1 MKYFTA
7 AFLLALIALCAVLY
21 ILPGKIRQAVLDS
34 EPAFGYEAAATTYP
48 IWLFTREIT
57 DGTGREVILLTP
69 PDAGCPHDYAL
80 TTNDLLKISGIRTPI
95 LLFKNGAGLDEH
107 ICKAAM
113 AAHKGIIVV
122 DTGAGIE
129 VIGDDDDD
137 DHDHEGEH
145 HHDDGDEDHD
155 HEAEHDHEADHD
167 HEAEHDHEA
176 DHEADHDHEAEGHHH
191 HHHHGGENGHFFAS
205 PYEARKI
212 VATIAEALAEKDPDN
227 AAKYRENAAKLDKR
241 LQILGDEFK
250 AQLAPYADKHVAAQH
265 NIFDYLLHDC
275 GFETPLA
282 IFADPET
289 PPSPAEITQMTK
301 EFKEH
306 GVKVI
311 FTEPQYP
318 DELAKLI
325 GKETGAAV
333 VKIDP
338 VASGPAQ
345 PPLGYYIDVMSR
357 NLEIMKKALAE

>member
-1 MKYFTA
+1 MKIFTIS
-7 AFLLALIALCAVLY
+7 FLIALIALCAVLF
-21 ILPGKIRQAVLDS
+21 ILPGKIRTAVQTTS
-34 EPAFGYEAAATTYP
+34 QEGYSVAATTYP
-48 IWLFTREIT
+48 IWVLTREVLN
-57 DGTGREVILLTP
+57 GTGIEAQLLTP
-69 PDAGCPHDYAL
+69 PDAGCPHDYVL
-80 TTNDLLKISGIRTPI
+80 TPNDLMKVSAARKPL
-95 LLFKNGAGLDEH
+95 LLFKNGAGLDDH
-107 ICKAAM
+107 ICKAALS
-113 AAHKGIIVV
+113 AGKGIAVI

-137 DHDHEGEH
+137 
-145 HHDDGDEDHD
+145 HD
-155 HEAEHDHEADHD
+155 HEAGHEHDGEDDDHDEHEEHDADREHDHEADHD
-167 HEAEHDHEA
+167 HES
-176 DHEADHDHEAEGHHH
+176 EGHHH

-212 VATIAEALAEKDPDN
+212 VATIADELAKSDILHAN
-227 AAKYRENAAKLDKR
+227 KFRENAAKLDKR

-250 AQLAPYADKHVAAQH
+250 AQLEPYASKHVAAQH
-265 NIFDYLLHDC
+265 NIFDYLLRDC

-289 PPSPAEITQMTK
+289 PPSPAEITAMTK

-306 GVKVI
+306 EVKVI

-325 GKETGAAV
+325 GKETGATV

-338 VASGPAQ
+338 VASGPAD
-345 PPLGYYIDVMSR
+345 PPAGYYFDVMHN

>member
-1 MKYFTA
+1 MKFFTITV
-7 AFLLALIALCAVLY
+7 LIALVALCA
-21 ILPGKIRQAVLDS
+21 ILFFLPDKIRSTVQTAAQ
-34 EPAFGYEAAATTYP
+34 EGYGVAATTYP
-48 IWLFTREIT
+48 IWVLTREVV
-57 DGTGREVILLTP
+57 DGTGIEVELLTP
-69 PDAGCPHDYAL
+69 PDAGCPHDYVL
-80 TTNDLLKISGIRTPI
+80 TANDLMKVSSARKPL

-107 ICKAAM
+107 ICKAALS
-113 AAHKGIIVV
+113 AGSGIVV
-122 DTGAGIE
+122 IDTGAGIE
-129 VIGDDDDD
+129 VIGGDDDD
-137 DHDHEGEH
+137 DHDHDAE
-145 HHDDGDEDHD
+145 DDHD
-155 HEAEHDHEADHD
+155 EHEEHEGEADHD
-167 HEAEHDHEA
+167 E
-176 DHEADHDHEAEGHHH
+176 HEAEGH

-212 VATIAEALAEKDPDN
+212 AATIADELAKSDILHANKFP
-227 AAKYRENAAKLDKR
+227 ENAAKLDKR

-250 AQLAPYADKHVAAQH
+250 AQLEPYADKHVAAQH
-265 NIFDYLLHDC
+265 NVFDYLLRDC

-289 PPSPAEITQMTK
+289 PPSPAEITAMTK

-318 DELAKLI
+318 DELARLI
-325 GKETGAAV
+325 GKETAATV

>member
-7 AFLLALIALCAVLY
+7 AFLLALIALCAILY
-21 ILPGKIRQAVLDS
+21 TLPGKITSTVHTMSQ
-34 EPAFGYEAAATTYP
+34 EGYGVVATTYP
-48 IWLFTREIT
+48 IWVLTREVV
-57 DGTGREVILLTP
+57 DGTGIEVELLTP

-95 LLFKNGAGLDEH
+95 LLFKNGAGLDDH

-113 AAHKGIIVV
+113 SAHKGIIEV

-129 VIGDDDDD
+129 MIGDDEDDE
-137 DHDHEGEH
+137 HEAE
-145 HHDDGDEDHD
+145 EHD
-155 HEAEHDHEADHD
+155 HEAEG
-167 HEAEHDHEA
+167 
-176 DHEADHDHEAEGHHH
+176 HDHEAEGHHH
-191 HHHHGGENGHFFAS
+191 HDGENGHFFAS

-212 VATIAEALAEKDPDN
+212 VATIASELAKSDILHAN
-227 AAKYRENAAKLDKR
+227 KFRENAAKLDKR

-265 NIFDYLLHDC
+265 NVFDYLLRDC

-289 PPSPAEITQMTK
+289 PPSPAEITAMTK

-325 GKETGAAV
+325 GKETGATV

-338 VASGPAQ
+338 VASGPAD
-345 PPLGYYIDVMSR
+345 PPAGYYIDVMGR

>member
-1 MKYFTA
+1 MKFFTIS
-7 AFLLALIALCAVLY
+7 FLLALIALCAVLY
-21 ILPGKIRQAVLDS
+21 FLPGKITSAVHTTDQ
-34 EPAFGYEAAATTYP
+34 EGYGVAATTYP
-48 IWLFTREIT
+48 IWVLTREVV
-57 DGTGREVILLTP
+57 DGTGIEVELLTP
-69 PDAGCPHDYAL
+69 PDAGCPHDYVL
-80 TTNDLLKISGIRTPI
+80 TPNDLMKVSAARKPL

-107 ICKAAM
+107 ICKAALS
-113 AAHKGIIVV
+113 AGNGIVV
-122 DTGAGIE
+122 IDTGAGIE
-129 VIGDDDDD
+129 VIGDDHDHNAEE
-137 DHDHEGEH
+137 DHDEEHEGEN
-145 HHDDGDEDHD
+145 DHD
-155 HEAEHDHEADHD
+155 E
-167 HEAEHDHEA
+167 
-176 DHEADHDHEAEGHHH
+176 HEAEGHH

-212 VATIAEALAEKDPDN
+212 VATIADELAKTDILHAN
-227 AAKYRENAAKLDKR
+227 KFRENAAKLDKR
-241 LQILGDEFK
+241 LQMLGDSFK
-250 AQLAPYADKHVAAQH
+250 AQLEPYSSKHVAAQH
-265 NIFDYLLHDC
+265 NVFDYLLRDC

-289 PPSPAEITQMTK
+289 PPSPAEITAMTK

-338 VASGPAQ
+338 VASGPAD
-345 PPLGYYIDVMSR
+345 PPAGYYFDVMHN

>member
-1 MKYFTA
+1 MKKFTI
-7 AFLLALIALCAVLY
+7 AFLLAIIAFCIVLAFV
-21 ILPGKIRQAVLDS
+21 PGRIRKAAQAS
-34 EPAFGYEAAATTYP
+34 SGYGVAATTYP
-48 IWLFTREIT
+48 IWVLTREVL
-57 DGTGREVILLTP
+57 DGTGIEAQLLTP
-69 PDAGCPHDYAL
+69 PDAGCPHDYVL
-80 TTNDLLKISGIRTPI
+80 TANDLMKVSSARKPM

-107 ICKAAM
+107 ICQAALS
-113 AAHKGIIVV
+113 AGKGIVAI

-129 VIGDDDDD
+129 VIGGDDDDEH
-137 DHDHEGEH
+137 DHDAEEGHDEHEEHEGE
-145 HHDDGDEDHD
+145 DG
-155 HEAEHDHEADHD
+155 HEAEE
-167 HEAEHDHEA
+167 
-176 DHEADHDHEAEGHHH
+176 HHH

-212 VATIAEALAEKDPDN
+212 VATIAAQLEKSDILHAN
-227 AAKYRENAAKLDKR
+227 KFRENAAKLDKR
-241 LQILGDEFK
+241 LQMLGDSFK
-250 AQLAPYADKHVAAQH
+250 GQLAPYADKHVAAQH
-265 NIFDYLLHDC
+265 NVFDYLLRDC

-289 PPSPAEITQMTK
+289 PPSPAEITALTK

-338 VASGPAQ
+338 VASGPAD
-345 PPLGYYIDVMSR
+345 PPAGYYFDVMNR

>member
-21 ILPGKIRQAVLDS
+21 ILPGRIKQAVLDS
-34 EPAFGYEAAATTYP
+34 EPAFGYEAVATTYP
-48 IWLFTREIT
+48 IWLFTREIA
-57 DGTGREVILLTP
+57 DGTGREVLLLTP

-113 AAHKGIIVV
+113 SAHKGIIVV

-137 DHDHEGEH
+137 NDHDHEGDH
-145 HHDDGDEDHD
+145 DHHDNGDEDDD
-155 HEAEHDHEADHD
+155 HEAEHDHEA
-167 HEAEHDHEA
+167 E
-176 DHEADHDHEAEGHHH
+176 DHDHEAEGHH

-212 VATIAEALAEKDPDN
+212 VATITEALAEKDPDN

-275 GFETPLA
+275 GFETPMA

-289 PPSPAEITQMTK
+289 PPSPAEITKMTQK
-301 EFKEH
+301 FKEH
-306 GVKVI
+306 DVKVI

-325 GKETGAAV
+325 GKETGATV

-338 VASGPAQ
+338 VASGPAN
-345 PPLGYYIDVMSR
+345 PPAGYYIDVMSR
-357 NLEIMKKALAE
+357 NLELMKKALAE